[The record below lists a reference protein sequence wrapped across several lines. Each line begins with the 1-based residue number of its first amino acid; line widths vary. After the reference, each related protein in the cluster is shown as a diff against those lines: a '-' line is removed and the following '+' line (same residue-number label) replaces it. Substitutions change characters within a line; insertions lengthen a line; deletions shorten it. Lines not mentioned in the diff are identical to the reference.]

1 MRLFPDLN
9 AKKRNNQHTPKPS
22 PLDSSAVK
30 NGTPI
35 TTFLRGGRTQ
45 NASCMFQGVF
55 EGGLENASL
64 HFEGILKTLPTR
76 TTPGDVQQPILH
88 LGGGMYLTLWY
99 GPPWKSSLKGVVM
112 NSTHAIIL
120 TPCIWSSDHSHSY
133 WAMLSYSSS
142 KECQNRQ

>member
-1 MRLFPDLN
+1 MQ
-9 AKKRNNQHTPKPS
+9 KKRNNQHTPKPS

-88 LGGGMYLTLWY
+88 LGGECILHFGMV
-99 GPPWKSSLKGVVM
+99 PPGKAALKE
-112 NSTHAIIL
+112 
-120 TPCIWSSDHSHSY
+120 W
-133 WAMLSYSSS
+133 
-142 KECQNRQ
+142 